1 MTRLNSRHV
10 MCLAV
15 ALALCSQAEA
25 QTNEVHDSLSLHE
38 VSIVGKSKARKMHEH
53 AYAVSVVDLA
63 TKYQTAS
70 PLNKVLNTVTS
81 VNIREDGGL
90 GSNYSF
96 SMNGFSGNQVMFFI
110 DGIPMDNFGSS
121 FNLATI
127 SANMA
132 DRIEVYKGVLPVSL
146 GSDALGGAVNIVS
159 RTNANYLDA
168 TYSVGSFNT
177 HRAAVNGVYT
187 SKAGFTFRAN
197 AFANYSDNDYEVWA
211 PIVNLQTNKQEG
223 EEWAKRF
230 NDGYQSYGVKLE
242 TGVVR
247 QSWADYLL
255 VGMIASADKRNVQTG
270 ATMDAVYG
278 GVKNRSWS
286 LIPSIRYK
294 KNDLLVPG
302 LSLSLYGTYSM
313 VNTYNVDTLARRY
326 NWRGEWVNST
336 SAGEAYLTDAT
347 IRERQWQANANV
359 SYVISDHHSLTL
371 NNVFSAIRRKSN
383 DAMYPDDEM
392 NDVPQQLTKNITGL
406 GYQVRYDRWNA
417 NVFGKMYR
425 LYSSTNKLMDQFTE
439 NQRWEKLTDR
449 KQRYGYGA
457 AATYYIL
464 PSLQAKVSFERAY
477 RMPEAVEMFGDGL
490 VQKAN
495 PDLKPESSNNL
506 NAGLLF
512 DQTLGDHRLQAE
524 VNYIYRDTKDFI
536 LKGVS
541 LSSNPTTSYDNLGKV
556 QTRGVEASL
565 GYAYKQVFHVNG
577 NLTYQ
582 DIKDKMRYQQ
592 SENTFVGDGISENIT
607 YGQRLPNIPYLFMNG
622 HADYQFV
629 DLGAKGNTLSLNYDV
644 NYVHDYYLSFTG
656 LGAKATKKVIPEQLS
671 HNVSLGYSLCDGR
684 YSIVAECQNL
694 TNAKLYDNYRL
705 QKPGRSFNV
714 KFRLYL
720 SK

>member
-15 ALALCSQAEA
+15 ALALCGQAEA
-25 QTNEVHDSLSLHE
+25 QKNEVHDSLSLHE
-38 VSIVGKSKARKMHEH
+38 VSIVGKSKARKMHEQ

-96 SMNGFSGNQVMFFI
+96 SMNGFSGNQVKFFL

-146 GSDALGGAVNIVS
+146 ASDALGGAVNIVS
-159 RTNANYLDA
+159 RTNVNYLDA

-187 SKAGFTFRAN
+187 SKSGFTLRAN

-223 EEWAKRF
+223 EEWVKRF
-230 NDGYQSYGVKLE
+230 NDGYQSYGVKME
-242 TGVVR
+242 TGVVCR
-247 QSWADYLL
+247 SWADYLL

-326 NWRGEWVNST
+326 NWRGQWVNST

-359 SYVISDHHSLTL
+359 GYIISDHHSLTL
-371 NNVFSAIRRKSN
+371 NNVFSALRRKSS

-392 NDVPQQLTKNITGL
+392 NNVPQQLTKNITGL

-417 NVFGKMYR
+417 NVFAKMYR

-512 DQTLGDHRLQAE
+512 DHTLGDHRLQAE

-541 LSSNPTTSYDNLGKV
+541 MSSNPTTSYDNLGKV

-565 GYAYKQVFHVNG
+565 GYAYKEVLHLNG

-582 DIKDKMRYQQ
+582 DIKDRMKYET

-656 LGAKATKKVIPEQLS
+656 LGAKATKKVIPEQFS

-694 TNAKLYDNYRL
+694 TDAKLYDNYRL

>member
-38 VSIVGKSKARKMHEH
+38 VSIVGKSKARKMHEQ

-96 SMNGFSGNQVMFFI
+96 SMNGFSGNQVKFFI

-197 AFANYSDNDYEVWA
+197 AFANYSDNNYEVWA

-449 KQRYGYGA
+449 KQRYGYGV

-477 RMPEAVEMFGDGL
+477 RMPEAVEMFADGL

-644 NYVHDYYLSFTG
+644 NYVHDYYLSFSG
-656 LGAKATKKVIPEQLS
+656 LGAKASKKVIPEQLS